1 MSKPLHSSI
10 VEHYEECLARH
21 GDTHLG
27 VDWPNSDDA
36 NTRYHVMLEL
46 VRDTKSSASLLDFG
60 CGASHLYPVL
70 LGGERKALSYA
81 GLDASLAFC
90 DLSRSKHPGNK
101 YYCLDVLSEPDALP
115 VHDYVV
121 MNGVFT
127 EKRNLTHEQMFDY
140 FQRVIKVVYG
150 KTRKGIAF
158 NVMSKLVDWERDDLF
173 HLGLDDLTSFIVKEL
188 GRNFV
193 IRNDYGLYEYT
204 VYVYKD
210 ANRG

>member
-27 VDWPNSDDA
+27 VDWPNSEDA
-36 NTRYHVMLEL
+36 NTRYRVMLEL
-46 VRDTKSSASLLDFG
+46 LRDITTPASLLDFG

-70 LGGERKALSYA
+70 LSSHCRNLSYA
-81 GLDASLAFC
+81 GLDASHAFC
-90 DLSRSKHPGNK
+90 ELSRGKYPGNH

-127 EKRNLTHEQMFDY
+127 EKRNLTYEQMFDY
-140 FQRVIKVVYG
+140 FQRVVRVVYG
-150 KTRKGIAF
+150 KARKGIAF

-173 HLGLDDLTSFIVKEL
+173 HLALDDLAPFIVKEL
-188 GRNFV
+188 SRNFV

-204 VYVYKD
+204 VYVYKE
-210 ANRG
+210 ANCG

>member
-1 MSKPLHSSI
+1 MKKPPHFSI

-21 GDTHLG
+21 GDNHLG
-27 VDWPNSDDA
+27 VDWPNSEDA
-36 NTRYHVMLEL
+36 NIRYHVMLEL
-46 VRDTKSSASLLDFG
+46 VRDTNSTASLLDFG

-70 LGGERKALSYA
+70 LASGHSRLSYA
-81 GLDASLAFC
+81 GLDASTAFYE
-90 DLSRSKHPGNK
+90 LSRSKYPNNQ
-101 YYCLDVLSEPDALP
+101 YYCLDVLSEADALP
-115 VHDYVV
+115 MHDYVV

-127 EKRNLTHEQMFDY
+127 EKRSMTHKQMLDY
-140 FQRVIKVVYG
+140 FHRTIKTVYG
-150 KTRKGIAF
+150 KARKGLAF

-173 HLGLDDLTSFIVKEL
+173 HLALDDLAAFVVKEL

-210 ANRG
+210 ANHG